1 MEQFFAQWGPT
12 SSMFWVRALWAL
24 VAWLLALWVANV
36 ARRGTTRAMLRAGT
50 PPNARLFLERV
61 AQLGV
66 LIVGAILALGILGLD
81 VTALTASLGLA
92 TIAISVSLQ
101 DILRSLLTGLYLLVE
116 HPFQVGDMVEVAGQ
130 TGVIEDVGVRATILR
145 NTNGDRVIIPNL
157 TMFTS
162 PIVQKNVVKGEPS
175 SP

>member
-12 SSMFWVRALWAL
+12 SAMFWVRALWAL
-24 VAWLLALWVANV
+24 AAWLLAVWAANV
-36 ARRGTTRAMLRAGT
+36 ARHGSARALLRAGA
-50 PPNARLFLERV
+50 PPNVRLFLERM

-66 LIVGAILALGILGLD
+66 LIVGAILALSILGLD
-81 VTALTASLGLA
+81 ITALAASLGLV
-92 TIAISVSLQ
+92 TIALSVSLQ
-101 DILRSLLTGLYLLVE
+101 DILRSMLTGLYLLVE
-116 HPFQVGDMVEVAGQ
+116 HPFQVGDTVEVAGQ

-145 NTNGDRVIIPNL
+145 NVNGDRVIIPNL

-162 PIVQKNVVKGEPS
+162 TIVQKNVVKG